1 MRVEPISWIDGE
13 WIEGNPPVLGPMS
26 HSWWMASNV
35 FDGARAFGGVVP
47 DLDRHCAR
55 LIESAKAFHMEPPFT
70 AAEIAELVWEG
81 VEQFAEDAELYIRPM
96 MFFEEGFILPAS
108 GSTRFL
114 LTIFP
119 SPLPEWQG
127 VTACVSSYRRP
138 TPESAPTNAKASCL
152 YPNVGRALREARDT
166 GFDTAVVLDAFG
178 NVAEFATNNLFMVKN
193 GVPKTPAANG
203 CFLSGLTRRRIIE
216 LLDLDGTKV
225 RETIVTLDDLMDADE
240 VFLTGNYSKVLPV
253 TRIADRNYQIG
264 NVATQARK
272 LYMDFARREGQR
284 RSG

>member
-1 MRVEPISWIDGE
+1 MRTGPISWIEGE
-13 WIEGNPPVLGPMS
+13 WFEGNPPVLGPMS

-35 FDGARAFGGVVP
+35 FDGARAFGRLVP

-55 LIESAKAFHMEPPFT
+55 LIESAKVFHMEPPVT
-70 AAEIAELVWEG
+70 AEEIARLSWEG

-96 MFFEEGFILPAS
+96 MFFDEGFILPAS

-119 SPLPEWQG
+119 SPLPEWKG

-138 TPESAPTNAKASCL
+138 TPEAAPTNAKASCL
-152 YPNVGRALREARDT
+152 YPNVGRALREARDS

-178 NVAEFATNNLFMVKN
+178 NVAEFATNNLFMVKD
-193 GVPKTPAANG
+193 GIPKTPAANG
-203 CFLSGLTRRRIIE
+203 CFLSGLTRRRVIE
-216 LLDLDGTKV
+216 LLALEGMEV
-225 RETIVTLDDLMDADE
+225 EETVVTLDELLDADE

-253 TRIADRNYQIG
+253 TRIADRNYQVG
-264 NVATQARK
+264 KVATLARD
-272 LYMDFARREGQR
+272 LYMEFASREGQR
-284 RSG
+284 QAG